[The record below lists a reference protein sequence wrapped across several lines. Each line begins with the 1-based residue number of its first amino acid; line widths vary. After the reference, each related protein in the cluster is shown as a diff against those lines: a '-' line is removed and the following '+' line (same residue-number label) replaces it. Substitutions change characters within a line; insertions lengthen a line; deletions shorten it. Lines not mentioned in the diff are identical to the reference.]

1 MLRFLTWEFRK
12 PYINK
17 LVDFFCKTMT
27 FIFRSDD
34 IAGWMVCI
42 FLHYYPYF
50 YMLLCIMIYPIAP
63 WMIWGFI
70 ITYISNIIFHG
81 CVCFRIERQLFHD
94 KTWFGPYGIMEFWGT
109 KVITKNVIWAFNI
122 WTKMMFA
129 VIIFKFFVLKDIE
142 PDFRLF

>member
-1 MLRFLTWEFRK
+1 
-12 PYINK
+12 
-17 LVDFFCKTMT
+17 MT
-27 FIFRSDD
+27 FIFRSED
-34 IAGWMVCI
+34 IAGWVVCI

-50 YMLLCIMIYPIAP
+50 YMLLSIMVYPIAP
-63 WMIWGFI
+63 WMVWGFI

-109 KVITKNVIWAFNI
+109 EVVTKNVIWAFNV
-122 WTKMMFA
+122 WTKFMFA
-129 VIIFKFFVLKDIE
+129 IIIFKFFVLKQVE